1 MLTSGDF
8 LLLIILSMSLQLLD
22 KSSQPV
28 GYDIFVDS
36 SLSAPWYKKLHPYIY
51 TP

>member
-1 MLTSGDF
+1 MLTSGDV

-22 KSSQPV
+22 ESSQPV

-36 SLSAPWYKKLHPYIY
+36 SLSAPRYKKSHPYIY